1 MKTIIKLPPRRN
13 RAPLER
19 PKTALERLRG
29 AYSWSQYIIFVVGA
43 YGVLLAMTATGRA
56 GA

>member
-13 RAPLER
+13 RAPVER
-19 PKTALERLRG
+19 PKTAMERLRD
-29 AYSWSQYIIFVVGA
+29 AYSWSQYIFFVVGA

>member
-13 RAPLER
+13 RGPVER
-19 PKTALERLRG
+19 PKTAMERLCG
-29 AYSWSQYIIFVVGA
+29 AYSWSQYIFFVVGT